1 MVSFSAERS
10 PPTPYGTQRV
20 GDLTFFS
27 LQAHRVYSLR
37 LHLFE
42 PGKETPFL
50 IQPFDPQ
57 HNRTGEVWHL
67 AIKNLPE
74 AFDYGYQIDSA
85 ESLVV
90 DPYALHLNSPRT
102 WGEERSTNFRYLA
115 AHRPP
120 KFFDWQG
127 VGRPRLPSKELCV
140 YEMHVRGFTADPSS
154 RTKHPGT
161 FLGLIEK
168 IDHLKRLGVNAVELL
183 PIFEFDETS
192 YNRTNP
198 KTGEQLCQYWGY
210 APLHFFAPMGRYA
223 AGLGA
228 DDPAHEFR
236 TLVRELHR
244 AGIEVIL
251 DVVYNHVGDS
261 HYFSSLK
268 HLYPTGYFIL
278 ENGIHDT
285 NYTGCG
291 NTLNANHPVCQ
302 QLILSS
308 LRYWFLQMGVDGF
321 RFDLAAALTRAPSGE
336 PLNYAPLIEAIGLDP
351 LLSEV
356 KLIAEPWDCAGLY
369 NLGNFGAPNPRW
381 IELNGKYRDDT
392 RRFMKGLP
400 DYTTQFA
407 TRLSG
412 SEDLYG
418 NRSPTNS
425 LNFITSHDGFSLT
438 DLVSYNTKHN
448 NSNGE
453 GNRDGSSHND
463 SWNCG
468 VEGDTSETA
477 ILELRERQRLNFLA
491 ALLLSQGIP
500 LLRMGDEYGHTQ
512 LGNNNSWCQD
522 NRISWFCWDTLEKEE
537 RLFGYARK
545 LVVLRKQ
552 VAELGKERFLTPR
565 DITWHDANGL
575 LQKWKSDAPFIAFT
589 LLEHGRYSEEP
600 APILYAA
607 FNMQATPQEVTLP
620 LQIER
625 GNWHYLLNTSSI
637 TEPEERIFVSEQSC
651 LMKPHSCLVAVRGN
665 D

>member
-1 MVSFSAERS
+1 MNMTRFSAERS

-27 LQAHRVYSLR
+27 LHAHRVHSLR

-50 IQPFDPQ
+50 VQSFDPKS
-57 HNRTGEVWHL
+57 NRTGEVWHL

-90 DPYALHLNSPRT
+90 DPYAPHLASPRN
-102 WGEERSTNFRYLA
+102 WREERPANFRYLA

-120 KFFDWQG
+120 KLFDWQG
-127 VGRPRLPSKELCV
+127 VSRPRLSTKELCV

-154 RTKHPGT
+154 RAKHPGT
-161 FLGLIEK
+161 FLGMIEK
-168 IDHLKRLGVNAVELL
+168 IDHLKRLGVNAVQLL
-183 PIFEFDETS
+183 PVFEFDETS
-192 YNRTNP
+192 YRRTNP
-198 KTGEQLCQYWGY
+198 KTGEALCQYWGY

-223 AGLGA
+223 VGSEA
-228 DDPAHEFR
+228 DDPAQEFR

-244 AGIEVIL
+244 AGMEVIL
-251 DVVYNHVGDS
+251 DIVYNHVGDS
-261 HYFSSLK
+261 PFFPSLK

-291 NTLNANHPVCQ
+291 NTLSANHPACQ
-302 QLILSS
+302 QLILAS

-351 LLSEV
+351 LLLEA
-356 KLIAEPWDCAGLY
+356 KLIAEPWDSAGLY
-369 NLGNFGAPNPRW
+369 KLGHFGAPNPRW

-407 TRLSG
+407 TRLAG
-412 SEDLYG
+412 SEDLYSH
-418 NRSPTNS
+418 RSPLNS

-438 DLVSYNTKHN
+438 DLVSYNSKHN
-448 NSNGE
+448 ISNAE
-453 GNRDGSSHND
+453 GNRDGSNHND

-468 VEGDTSETA
+468 AEGETSDSA
-477 ILELRERQRLNFLA
+477 ILELRERQRLNFFA

-522 NRISWFCWDTLEKEE
+522 NRINWFCWDTLEKEQK
-537 RLFGYARK
+537 LFEHIRELIA
-545 LVVLRKQ
+545 LRKQ
-552 VAELGKERFLTPR
+552 VEELRRERFLTTR
-565 DITWHDANGL
+565 DINWYDTSGL
-575 LQKWKSDAPFIAFT
+575 PQEWKIGVPFIAFT
-589 LLEHGRYSEEP
+589 LLEQMKEEEESVP
-600 APILYAA
+600 VLYAA
-607 FNMQATPQEVTLP
+607 FNMQATPQEVTVP
-620 LQIER
+620 LQLER
-625 GNWHYLLNTSSI
+625 ENWHYLLNTSS
-637 TEPEERIFVSEQSC
+637 PAAPKERILMTEKSF
-651 LMKPHSCLVAVRGN
+651 LMKPYSCLIAVRA
-665 D
+665 